1 MRIKGIQEVKGM
13 FSHVKWEVIIAV
25 VMAWFVLPLIFY
37 GGEAPVV
44 KPGVEMLF
52 AEKANRDLIE
62 GKRVGLIT
70 NPTGVDHNFNSTIDL
85 LADYKLCN
93 LVALF
98 GPEHGLRGDAY
109 GGARV
114 ANSVDQRTSV
124 TIYSLYGAGRN
135 APSQDVLKKLDVLIY
150 DIQDTGIRPYTY
162 ISTMM
167 ASMEAAKKAGVT
179 FIVLDRPDPM
189 GGDVVDGPV
198 LDPKFKSF
206 IGYWTIP
213 YTYGLT
219 PGELARFFNAETGL
233 GVDLHVVKM
242 SGWKRG
248 MTYNKTG
255 LPWVPPSTH
264 IPRWDTSFYCAI
276 TGGMGEL
283 QTVNEGVGYTLPFE
297 TAAASWIDGTALAQE
312 LNSRNIPGVRFRPIS
327 YKPAYG
333 VFKDQSLSG
342 VHIYITDY
350 KKVKP
355 FIVGLQIMDAI
366 GRMYP
371 DEDIF
376 GESGRNSAFNKAMG
390 TDKIMQMLTK
400 TSIEEIEASY
410 QDGLKEYMK
419 LREKYLLY
427 K

>member
-1 MRIKGIQEVKGM
+1 MQAILERRKDMSQFKRWATFFAG
-13 FSHVKWEVIIAV
+13 VIALFLVPMI
-25 VMAWFVLPLIFY
+25 LY
-37 GGEAPVV
+37 GEEATVV

-52 AEKANRDLIE
+52 AEKANCGLIE

-85 LADYKLCN
+85 LADYKGCR

-109 GGARV
+109 GGAKIGN
-114 ANSVDQRTSV
+114 AVDLKTSV
-124 TIYSLYGAGRN
+124 TIYSLYGAGGN

-150 DIQDTGIRPYTY
+150 DIQDIGVRPYTY

-179 FIVLDRPDPM
+179 FVVLDRPDPM

-198 LDPKFKSF
+198 LDPQFKSF

-219 PGELARFFNAETGL
+219 PGELANFYNTETGL
-233 GVDLHVVKM
+233 GADLHVVKM

-264 IPRWDTSFYCAI
+264 IPRWDTSFFCAI

-283 QTVNEGVGYTLPFE
+283 HMVNEGVGYTLPFE
-297 TAAASWIDGTALAQE
+297 TAAAPWIDGTALAQE

-327 YKPAYG
+327 YKPAYFA
-333 VFKDQSLSG
+333 FKDQNLSG
-342 VHIYITDY
+342 VHIYITEY
-350 KKVKP
+350 EKVKP
-355 FIVGLQIMDAI
+355 FLVGLHIMDAI

-371 DEDIF
+371 ENF
-376 GESGRNSAFNKAMG
+376 KLESGGRISSFNRAMG
-390 TDKIMQMLTK
+390 TDKIMHMLTK
-400 TSIEEIEASY
+400 ASIEEIDASY
-410 QDGLKEYMK
+410 RDGLKEYMK